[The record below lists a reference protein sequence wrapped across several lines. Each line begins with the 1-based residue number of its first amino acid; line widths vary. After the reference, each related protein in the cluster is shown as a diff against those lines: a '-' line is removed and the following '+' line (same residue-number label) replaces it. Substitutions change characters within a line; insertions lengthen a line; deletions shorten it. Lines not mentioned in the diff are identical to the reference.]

1 MILLKDTEDKV
12 AFLSSVGFVFLIYF
26 GTCALVNIFLLM
38 DMRMAK
44 SWYRML
50 RLDITTPILI
60 GVSGLIKLSFSLGSF
75 MRKFQFPMFVIDFII
90 TFWFV
95 LGIYFWL
102 DERLRQYYIY

>member
-1 MILLKDTEDKV
+1 MILLKDIEDKV
-12 AFLSSVGFVFLIYF
+12 SFLSGVGFVFLVYF
-26 GTCALVNIFLLM
+26 GTCALVNVFLLM

-60 GVSGLIKLSFSLGSF
+60 IVSILIKLSFSIGGF
-75 MRKFQFPMFVIDFII
+75 MRKLQFPMFALDFII
-90 TFWFV
+90 TFWFI

-102 DERLRQYYIY
+102 DERLR